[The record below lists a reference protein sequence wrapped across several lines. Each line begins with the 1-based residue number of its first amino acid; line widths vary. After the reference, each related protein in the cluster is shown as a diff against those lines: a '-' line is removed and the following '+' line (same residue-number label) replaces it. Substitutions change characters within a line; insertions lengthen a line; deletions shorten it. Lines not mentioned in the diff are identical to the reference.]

1 MSADKP
7 FTKENL
13 DGYLRELAKEFRKKN
28 GNKMSA
34 EIILIGGAS
43 ILINYGFREMTY
55 DMDAIIKSSGAM
67 KEAINTVGDRLE
79 LPVGWLNTDFANT
92 KSYTPRL
99 VEYSKYYKTFA
110 NILQVRTVSAEYLVA
125 MKLMA
130 GRQYKNDL
138 SDIVGILIEQ
148 EERKKPLSFE
158 VIQKAIVDLYDSYDK
173 VPEDSR
179 VFMEAIYNKEDL
191 HDFYRQCREIEQE
204 NKDTLVGFQEN
215 YPGVLNGDNLADV
228 LKAARAKKEAQAIEK
243 AVENAT
249 MEQVVE
255 AAKIANAHD
264 FIMDTEKGYD
274 TNIGDRGGKLSG
286 GQRQRISI
294 ARAILKNPPILIL
307 DEATSALDTESERL
321 VQEALERLMKT
332 RTTIAIAHRL
342 STIRNADEICVLYEG
357 EIVERGRHEELLAK
371 DGYYKKLNDMQS
383 LG

>member
-13 DGYLRELAKEFRKKN
+13 DSYLRELAKEFRKKN

-228 LKAARAKKEAQAIEK
+228 LKAARAKKPSWSHP
-243 AVENAT
+243 T
-249 MEQVVE
+249 MW
-255 AAKIANAHD
+255 
-264 FIMDTEKGYD
+264 
-274 TNIGDRGGKLSG
+274 LS
-286 GQRQRISI
+286 
-294 ARAILKNPPILIL
+294 
-307 DEATSALDTESERL
+307 
-321 VQEALERLMKT
+321 
-332 RTTIAIAHRL
+332 
-342 STIRNADEICVLYEG
+342 
-357 EIVERGRHEELLAK
+357 
-371 DGYYKKLNDMQS
+371 
-383 LG
+383 

>member
-43 ILINYGFREMTY
+43 ILINYGFRDMTY
-55 DMDAIIKSSGAM
+55 DMDAIIMSSGAM
-67 KEAINTVGDRLE
+67 KDAINTVGDRLE

-228 LKAARAKKEAQAIEK
+228 LKAARAKKQEK
-243 AVENAT
+243 
-249 MEQVVE
+249 
-255 AAKIANAHD
+255 K
-264 FIMDTEKGYD
+264 EK
-274 TNIGDRGGKLSG
+274 
-286 GQRQRISI
+286 
-294 ARAILKNPPILIL
+294 
-307 DEATSALDTESERL
+307 
-321 VQEALERLMKT
+321 
-332 RTTIAIAHRL
+332 
-342 STIRNADEICVLYEG
+342 
-357 EIVERGRHEELLAK
+357 
-371 DGYYKKLNDMQS
+371 
-383 LG
+383 

>member
-13 DGYLRELAKEFRKKN
+13 DSYLRELAKEFRKKN

-173 VPEDSR
+173 IPEDSR

-228 LKAARAKKEAQAIEK
+228 LKAARAKKQEK
-243 AVENAT
+243 
-249 MEQVVE
+249 
-255 AAKIANAHD
+255 
-264 FIMDTEKGYD
+264 
-274 TNIGDRGGKLSG
+274 
-286 GQRQRISI
+286 
-294 ARAILKNPPILIL
+294 
-307 DEATSALDTESERL
+307 
-321 VQEALERLMKT
+321 
-332 RTTIAIAHRL
+332 
-342 STIRNADEICVLYEG
+342 
-357 EIVERGRHEELLAK
+357 
-371 DGYYKKLNDMQS
+371 
-383 LG
+383 

>member
-13 DGYLRELAKEFRKKN
+13 DSYLRELAKEFRKKN

-148 EERKKPLSFE
+148 EERKEPLSFE

-173 VPEDSR
+173 IPEDSR
-179 VFMEAIYNKEDL
+179 VFMEAVYNKEDL
-191 HDFYRQCREIEQE
+191 HVFYRQCREIEQE

-228 LKAARAKKEAQAIEK
+228 LKAARAKKQEK
-243 AVENAT
+243 
-249 MEQVVE
+249 
-255 AAKIANAHD
+255 
-264 FIMDTEKGYD
+264 
-274 TNIGDRGGKLSG
+274 
-286 GQRQRISI
+286 
-294 ARAILKNPPILIL
+294 
-307 DEATSALDTESERL
+307 
-321 VQEALERLMKT
+321 
-332 RTTIAIAHRL
+332 
-342 STIRNADEICVLYEG
+342 
-357 EIVERGRHEELLAK
+357 
-371 DGYYKKLNDMQS
+371 
-383 LG
+383 

>member
-13 DGYLRELAKEFRKKN
+13 DSYLRELAKEFRKKN

-204 NKDTLVGFQEN
+204 NKDTLVGFQEK

-228 LKAARAKKEAQAIEK
+228 LKAARAKKQEK
-243 AVENAT
+243 
-249 MEQVVE
+249 
-255 AAKIANAHD
+255 
-264 FIMDTEKGYD
+264 
-274 TNIGDRGGKLSG
+274 
-286 GQRQRISI
+286 
-294 ARAILKNPPILIL
+294 
-307 DEATSALDTESERL
+307 
-321 VQEALERLMKT
+321 
-332 RTTIAIAHRL
+332 
-342 STIRNADEICVLYEG
+342 
-357 EIVERGRHEELLAK
+357 
-371 DGYYKKLNDMQS
+371 
-383 LG
+383 

>member
-13 DGYLRELAKEFRKKN
+13 DSYLRELAKEFRKKN

-148 EERKKPLSFE
+148 EERKEPLSFE

-173 VPEDSR
+173 IPEDSR
-179 VFMEAIYNKEDL
+179 VFMEAVYNKEDL
-191 HDFYRQCREIEQE
+191 HVFYRQCREIEQE

-228 LKAARAKKEAQAIEK
+228 LKAARAKKQEK
-243 AVENAT
+243 
-249 MEQVVE
+249 
-255 AAKIANAHD
+255 K
-264 FIMDTEKGYD
+264 EK
-274 TNIGDRGGKLSG
+274 
-286 GQRQRISI
+286 
-294 ARAILKNPPILIL
+294 
-307 DEATSALDTESERL
+307 
-321 VQEALERLMKT
+321 
-332 RTTIAIAHRL
+332 
-342 STIRNADEICVLYEG
+342 
-357 EIVERGRHEELLAK
+357 
-371 DGYYKKLNDMQS
+371 
-383 LG
+383 